1 MFRYFYHAGDNSIMT
16 TRSVYNR
23 PMNDN
28 LPQIKTGKLLNQLGL
43 TLAVAESCTGGLV
56 GHLIT
61 NIPGSSVYFKGGI
74 IAYAYD
80 SKVRLLGVKQ
90 ETLELHGAV
99 SQETVLEMAQGVRQ
113 LLQTDI
119 GLSVSGIA
127 GPDGGS
133 PEKPVGL
140 TWIGLCAEDFAQ
152 AESFLWKGDR
162 LQVKEQ
168 SASQA
173 LQMVNAYLR
182 SQDRL
187 KKAESVQVTCRFD
200 PQGRIYPLSF
210 TSKGSHYA
218 ISSVGRQ
225 WDDSAGKHILVMDQT
240 DQVHELLYIT
250 RSGQWLLS
258 QPGKR
263 IPAV

>member
-1 MFRYFYHAGDNSIMT
+1 
-16 TRSVYNR
+16 
-23 PMNDN
+23 MNDN
-28 LPQIKTGKLLNQLGL
+28 LPQTKLGKLLNQLGL

-61 NIPGSSVYFKGGI
+61 NIPGSSAYFKGGI
-74 IAYAYD
+74 IAYAYE
-80 SKVRLLGVKQ
+80 SKIRVLGVNH
-90 ETLELHGAV
+90 ETLERFGAV

-113 LLQTDI
+113 LFQTDI

-127 GPDGGS
+127 GPDGGI

-140 TWIGLCAEDFAQ
+140 TWIGLWAEDFQQ
-152 AESFLWKGDR
+152 AESFHWQGDR

-168 SASQA
+168 SANQV
-173 LQMVNAYLR
+173 LKMVNTYLR

-187 KKAESVQVTCRFD
+187 KKAETIQVICRFD
-200 PQGRIYPLSF
+200 PQGRMYPLSF
-210 TSKGSHYA
+210 TCKGSHYS
-218 ISSVGRQ
+218 INSVGRQ

-240 DQVHELLYIT
+240 DQVHELLYNVH
-250 RSGQWLLS
+250 SGKWLLYP
-258 QPGKR
+258 PGKR